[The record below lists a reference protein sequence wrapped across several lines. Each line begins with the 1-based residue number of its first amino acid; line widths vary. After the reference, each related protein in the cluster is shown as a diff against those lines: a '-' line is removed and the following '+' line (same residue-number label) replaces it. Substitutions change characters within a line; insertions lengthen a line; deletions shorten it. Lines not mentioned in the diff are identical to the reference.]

1 MPPKYDGKHLKLC
14 TPATYRIEVEGV
26 LEEIWTDSVAGMR
39 VSSRKRADQ
48 SAVTTLTGRLK
59 DQAMLTGVL
68 NGLYELHLPI
78 LSVKILTE
86 DDGDPP
92 DPDKP
97 AKGKGGDDGNLRME
111 TKKEI

>member
-1 MPPKYDGKHLKLC
+1 M
-14 TPATYRIEVEGV
+14 
-26 LEEIWTDSVAGMR
+26 
-39 VSSRKRADQ
+39 
-48 SAVTTLTGRLK
+48 TTLTGRLK